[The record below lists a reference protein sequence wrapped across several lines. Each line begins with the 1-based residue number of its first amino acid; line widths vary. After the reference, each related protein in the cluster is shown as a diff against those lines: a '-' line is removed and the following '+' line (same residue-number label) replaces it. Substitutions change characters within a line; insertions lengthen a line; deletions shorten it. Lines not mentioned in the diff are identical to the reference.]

1 MLRVGEH
8 LKQLNMKTIKSLLM
22 LALAI
27 FVITIN
33 LNSCTKSYHE
43 EPFDSSEIQT
53 NSFTSESKTIIFD
66 LYIEF
71 WTNPSSNS
79 ISDIQNAIDEGNYN
93 ELLRL
98 AKFSEE
104 EIRPFMELASLHFAP
119 QSDNFEAT
127 DCNFLQDSTHFSN
140 IISFVEII
148 QKSGGAEK
156 FFSTRDQSD
165 TNSSKT
171 TGPEWDLVYLCLAG
185 CYMRCLP
192 LQWNP
197 PAWFTCY
204 AACASFCYYFPG

>member
-1 MLRVGEH
+1 MLRVDEH
-8 LKQLNMKTIKSLLM
+8 LKQINMKTIKSLLM

-33 LNSCTKSYHE
+33 LNSCTKSYQE
-43 EPFDSSEIQT
+43 EPLDSSEIQT
-53 NSFTSESKTIIFD
+53 NNFTSESKKIILD

-71 WTNPSSNS
+71 WTNLSSNS

-98 AKFSEE
+98 SKFSEE
-104 EIRPFMELASLHFAP
+104 EIRSFMELVSLHSAP

-127 DCNFLQDSTHFSN
+127 DCNCLQDDTHFSN
-140 IISFVEII
+140 IISIVKII

-156 FFSTRDQSD
+156 FFNNKEQSHN
-165 TNSSKT
+165 NSLKT
-171 TGPEWDLVYLCLAG
+171 PGPEWDLVYLCLSG
-185 CYMRCLP
+185 CYMRCLT

-197 PAWFTCY
+197 PAWFTYY
-204 AACASFCYYFPG
+204 AVCASFCYYFPS